1 MQIVDST
8 LSLTVADVEV
18 TARFLI
24 EHFGY
29 VEAIAAD
36 GFASVTHPGNGVGVA
51 IHRLGLEVLPADQ
64 RDVASRGVVLAFTVA
79 DAVAEEARLRAAGV
93 EFVLPLTAQP
103 WGERLFQVTDG
114 NGVLVQVLDWVE
126 SAG

>member
-8 LSLTVADVEV
+8 VSLTVADVAV

-29 VEAIAAD
+29 VEAITAD
-36 GFASVTHPGNGVGVA
+36 GFVSVTHPGGGVGVA
-51 IHRLGLEVLPADQ
+51 IHRLGLEVLPEDQ

-79 DAVAEEARLRAAGV
+79 DAAAEEARLRAAGV
-93 EFVLPLTAQP
+93 EFTLPLTAQP
-103 WGERLFQVTDG
+103 WGERLFQVADG
-114 NGVLVQVLDWVE
+114 NGVIVQVLDWAE
-126 SAG
+126 QAG